1 MNINKI
7 KSNKFVTN
15 AIAIYL
21 TTKLDKETITM
32 NALIPEILKRGT
44 ENYKTQLDISKKLED
59 MYGAVFNFSREKVGN
74 FFVMKFYINTLENRY
89 LPEDK
94 NLAQEGINLLSDIV
108 FNPLKEDDAFDATYV
123 QQEKEN
129 RKKEIESRKDDKDA
143 YAYSRALEELME
155 DDPYGSFIY
164 GDIEHLEKI
173 DNKNL
178 YEYYQ
183 KLLKECK
190 IDVFVD
196 GFDVDEITLPEI
208 MKEYGNPE
216 FKQLSDEVK
225 NKLLNEV
232 KEPKKVID
240 KLDVTQG
247 KIDIGLRV
255 SDEDK
260 YAILVYNQIL
270 GGDANSKLFQNVRE
284 KNGLAYTVRSTYSKY
299 NNFIMI
305 RTGIQLEN
313 FNKCLKVI
321 EEQLADLQ
329 NGKITEKEITD
340 AKECIFAALRE
351 IDESQLATINFEFS
365 RLTLA
370 DGDSVED
377 KEKKIRAV
385 TIDDVIRVA
394 KGVSVNL
401 IYYLTN
407 EK

>member
-1 MNINKI
+1 MEINKI
-7 KSNKFVTN
+7 KSKKFVTN

-32 NALIPEILKRGT
+32 NALIPEVLKRGT

-74 FFVMKFYINTLENRY
+74 FFVMKFYISTLENRY
-89 LPEDK
+89 LPEEK
-94 NLAQEGINLLSDIV
+94 NLAQEGINLLADIV
-108 FNPLKEDDAFDATYV
+108 FNPLKEDGVFNAKYV
-123 QQEKEN
+123 EQEKEN

-155 DDPYGSFIY
+155 DNPYGSFIY

-196 GFDVDEITLPEI
+196 GFDVDEITLPET

-225 NKLLNEV
+225 NKFLNEV
-232 KEPKKVID
+232 QEPKKVID

-313 FNKCLKVI
+313 FDKCLKVI

-365 RLTLA
+365 KLTLA

>member
-1 MNINKI
+1 MEINKI
-7 KSNKFVTN
+7 KSKKFVTN

-74 FFVMKFYINTLENRY
+74 FFVMKFYISTLENRY
-89 LPEDK
+89 LPEEK
-94 NLAQEGINLLSDIV
+94 NLAQEGINLLADIV
-108 FNPLKEDDAFDATYV
+108 FNPLKEDGVFNAKYV
-123 QQEKEN
+123 EQEKEN

-143 YAYSRALEELME
+143 YAYSRALEELMG

-208 MKEYGNPE
+208 MKEYGNTE

-225 NKLLNEV
+225 NKLLNV
-232 KEPKKVID
+232 VQEPKKVID

-284 KNGLAYTVRSTYSKY
+284 KNGLAYTVRSTYLKY

-313 FNKCLKVI
+313 FDKCLKVI

-365 RLTLA
+365 KLTLA

-377 KEKKIRAV
+377 KEKKIRDV

-401 IYYLTN
+401 VYYLTN

>member
-1 MNINKI
+1 MEITKI

-15 AIAIYL
+15 AIAIYI

-59 MYGAVFNFSREKVGN
+59 MYGATFNFSREKVGN
-74 FFVMKFYINTLENRY
+74 FFVMKFYIGTLENRY
-89 LPEDK
+89 LPEEK
-94 NLAQEGINLLSDIV
+94 NLAQEGINLLADIV
-108 FNPLKEDDAFDATYV
+108 FNPLKEDGVFNAKYV
-123 QQEKEN
+123 EQEKEN
-129 RKKEIESRKDDKDA
+129 RRKEIESRKDDKDA

-155 DDPYGSFIY
+155 DNPYGSFIY

-196 GFDVDEITLPEI
+196 GFDVDEITLPEV

-216 FKQLSDEVK
+216 FKKLSDEVK

-313 FNKCLKVI
+313 FDKCLKVI
-321 EEQLADLQ
+321 EAQLSDLQ
-329 NGKITEKEITD
+329 NGKITEKEIVD
-340 AKECIFAALRE
+340 AKECLYAVLRE
-351 IDESQLATINFEFS
+351 IDESQLATINFEYA
-365 RLTLA
+365 RETLA
-370 DGDSVED
+370 DDDSIED
-377 KEKKIRAV
+377 KKKKIENV
-385 TIDDVIRVA
+385 SIEDVIKVA

-401 IYYLTN
+401 VYYLTN

>member
-1 MNINKI
+1 MEINKI
-7 KSNKFVTN
+7 KSKKFVTN

-74 FFVMKFYINTLENRY
+74 FFVMKFYISTLENRY
-89 LPEDK
+89 LPEEK
-94 NLAQEGINLLSDIV
+94 NLAQEGINLLADIV
-108 FNPLKEDDAFDATYV
+108 FNPLKEDGVFNAKYV
-123 QQEKEN
+123 EQEKEN

-155 DDPYGSFIY
+155 DNPYGSFIY

-196 GFDVDEITLPEI
+196 GCDVDDIALPEI
-208 MKEYGNPE
+208 IKQYGNPE

-232 KEPKKVID
+232 EEPKKVID

-255 SDEDK
+255 SDKDK

-313 FNKCLKVI
+313 FDKCLKVI
-321 EEQLADLQ
+321 EDQLADLQ
-329 NGKITEKEITD
+329 NGKVTEKEITD
-340 AKECIFAALRE
+340 AKECLYSALRE
-351 IDESQLATINFEFS
+351 IDESQLVTINFEYA
-365 RLTLA
+365 RETLA
-370 DGDSVED
+370 DDDSIEE
-377 KEKKIRAV
+377 KEKKIKAV

-401 IYYLTN
+401 VYYLTN

>member
-1 MNINKI
+1 MEINKI
-7 KSNKFVTN
+7 KSKKFVTN

-74 FFVMKFYINTLENRY
+74 FFVMKFYISTLENRY
-89 LPEDK
+89 LPEEK
-94 NLAQEGINLLSDIV
+94 NLAQEGINLLADIV
-108 FNPLKEDDAFDATYV
+108 FNPLKEDGVFNAKYV
-123 QQEKEN
+123 EQEKEN

-143 YAYSRALEELME
+143 YAYSS
-155 DDPYGSFIY
+155 GSFIY

-178 YEYYQ
+178 YDHYQ

-190 IDVFVD
+190 IDIFVD
-196 GFDVDEITLPEI
+196 GFDVDEIELPEI
-208 MKEYGNPE
+208 MKQYGNPE

-232 KEPKKVID
+232 EEPKKVID

-313 FNKCLKVI
+313 FDKCLKVI
-321 EEQLADLQ
+321 EAQLSDLQ
-329 NGKITEKEITD
+329 NGKITEKEIAD
-340 AKECIFAALRE
+340 AKECLYAVLRE
-351 IDESQLATINFEFS
+351 VDESQLATINFEYA
-365 RLTLA
+365 RETLA
-370 DGDSVED
+370 DDDSIED
-377 KEKKIRAV
+377 KKKKIENV
-385 TIDDVIRVA
+385 STDDVIRVA

-401 IYYLTN
+401 VYYLTN

>member
-1 MNINKI
+1 MEINKI
-7 KSNKFVTN
+7 KSKKFVTN

-59 MYGAVFNFSREKVGN
+59 MYGATFNFSREKVGN
-74 FFVMKFYINTLENRY
+74 FFVMKFYISTLENRY
-89 LPEDK
+89 LPEEK
-94 NLAQEGINLLSDIV
+94 NLAQEGINLLADIV
-108 FNPLKEDDAFDATYV
+108 FNPLKEDGVFNAKYV
-123 QQEKEN
+123 EQEKEN

-143 YAYSRALEELME
+143 YAYSRALEELMG
-155 DDPYGSFIY
+155 DNPYGSFIY

-178 YEYYQ
+178 YDHYQ

-190 IDVFVD
+190 IDIFVD
-196 GFDVDEITLPEI
+196 GFDVDEIELPEI
-208 MKEYGNPE
+208 MKQYGNPE

-232 KEPKKVID
+232 EEPKKVID

-313 FNKCLKVI
+313 FDKCLKVI
-321 EEQLADLQ
+321 EAQLSDLQ
-329 NGKITEKEITD
+329 NGKITEKEIAD
-340 AKECIFAALRE
+340 AKECLYAVLRE
-351 IDESQLATINFEFS
+351 VDESQLATINFEYA
-365 RLTLA
+365 RETLA
-370 DGDSVED
+370 DDDSIED
-377 KEKKIRAV
+377 KKKKIENV
-385 TIDDVIRVA
+385 STDDVIRVA

-401 IYYLTN
+401 VYYLTN

>member
-1 MNINKI
+1 MEINKI
-7 KSNKFVTN
+7 KSKKFVTN

-74 FFVMKFYINTLENRY
+74 FFVMKFYISTLENRY
-89 LPEDK
+89 LPEEK
-94 NLAQEGINLLSDIV
+94 NLAQEGINLLADIV
-108 FNPLKEDDAFDATYV
+108 FNPLKEEGVFNAKYV
-123 QQEKEN
+123 EQEKEN

-183 KLLKECK
+183 KLLRECK

-196 GFDVDEITLPEI
+196 GFDIDEITLPEI

-313 FNKCLKVI
+313 FDKCLKVI
-321 EEQLADLQ
+321 EAQLSDLQ
-329 NGKITEKEITD
+329 NGKITEKEIAD
-340 AKECIFAALRE
+340 AKECLYAVLRE
-351 IDESQLATINFEFS
+351 VDESQLATINFEYA
-365 RLTLA
+365 RETLA
-370 DGDSVED
+370 DDDSIED
-377 KEKKIRAV
+377 KKKKIKNV
-385 TIDDVIRVA
+385 SIDDVIRVA

-401 IYYLTN
+401 VYYLIQI
-407 EK
+407 

>member
-1 MNINKI
+1 MEINKI
-7 KSNKFVTN
+7 KSKKFVTN
-15 AIAIYL
+15 AIAVYL

-59 MYGAVFNFSREKVGN
+59 MYGATFNFSREKVGN

-89 LPEDK
+89 LPEEK

-108 FNPLKEDDAFDATYV
+108 FNPLKEDGAFNATYV
-123 QQEKEN
+123 EQEKEN

-155 DDPYGSFIY
+155 DNPYGSFIY

>member
-1 MNINKI
+1 MEINKI
-7 KSNKFVTN
+7 KSRKFVTN

-32 NALIPEILKRGT
+32 NALIPEILKRGS
-44 ENYKTQLDISKKLED
+44 ENYKTQLEISKKLED
-59 MYGAVFNFSREKVGN
+59 MYGATFNFSREKVGN
-74 FFVMKFYINTLENRY
+74 FFVMKFYINILENRY
-89 LPEDK
+89 LPEEK
-94 NLAQEGINLLSDIV
+94 NLAQEGINLLADII
-108 FNPLKEDDAFDATYV
+108 FNPLKEDGVFNATYV

-143 YAYSRALEELME
+143 YAYSRALEELMG
-155 DDPYGSFIY
+155 DNPYGSFIY
-164 GDIEHLEKI
+164 GDVEHLEKI

-190 IDVFVD
+190 IDIFVD

-232 KEPKKVID
+232 KEPKKVVD

-313 FNKCLKVI
+313 FDKCLKVI

-340 AKECIFAALRE
+340 AKECLYAALRE
-351 IDESQLATINFEFS
+351 VDESQLATINFEYS
-365 RLTLA
+365 KSTLA
-370 DGDSVED
+370 DGDSIEE
-377 KEKKIRAV
+377 KEKKIKAV

-401 IYYLTN
+401 IYYLTKA
-407 EK
+407 E

>member
-1 MNINKI
+1 MEINKI
-7 KSNKFVTN
+7 KSRKFVTN

-32 NALIPEILKRGT
+32 NALIPEILKRGS
-44 ENYKTQLDISKKLED
+44 ENYKTQLEISKKLED
-59 MYGAVFNFSREKVGN
+59 MYGATFNFSREKVGN
-74 FFVMKFYINTLENRY
+74 FFVMKFYINILENRY
-89 LPEDK
+89 LPEEK
-94 NLAQEGINLLSDIV
+94 NLAQEGINLLADII
-108 FNPLKEDDAFDATYV
+108 FNPLKEDGVFNATYV

-143 YAYSRALEELME
+143 YAYSRALEELMG
-155 DDPYGSFIY
+155 DNPYGSFIY
-164 GDIEHLEKI
+164 GDVEHLEKI

-190 IDVFVD
+190 IDIFVD

-232 KEPKKVID
+232 KEPKKVVD

-313 FNKCLKVI
+313 FDKCLKVI

-340 AKECIFAALRE
+340 AKECLYAALRE
-351 IDESQLATINFEFS
+351 VDESQLATINFEYS
-365 RLTLA
+365 KSTLA
-370 DGDSVED
+370 DVDSIEE
-377 KEKKIRAV
+377 KENKIKAV

-401 IYYLTN
+401 IYYLTKA
-407 EK
+407 E

>member
-1 MNINKI
+1 MEINKI
-7 KSNKFVTN
+7 KSKKFVTN

-74 FFVMKFYINTLENRY
+74 FFVMKFYISTLENKY
-89 LPEDK
+89 LPEEK
-94 NLAQEGINLLSDIV
+94 NLAQEGINLLADIV
-108 FNPLKEDDAFDATYV
+108 FNPLKEDGVFNAKYV
-123 QQEKEN
+123 EQEKEN

-155 DDPYGSFIY
+155 DNPYGSFIY

-178 YEYYQ
+178 YEHYQ

-190 IDVFVD
+190 IDIFVD
-196 GFDVDEITLPEI
+196 GCDVDDIALPEI
-208 MKEYGNPE
+208 IKQHGDPE

-313 FNKCLKVI
+313 FDKCLKVI
-321 EEQLADLQ
+321 EDQLADLQ
-329 NGKITEKEITD
+329 NGKVTEKEMTD
-340 AKECIFAALRE
+340 AKECLYAALRE
-351 IDESQLATINFEFS
+351 IDENQLATINFEYA
-365 RLTLA
+365 RETLA
-370 DGDSVED
+370 DDDSVED

-401 IYYLTN
+401 VYYLTN

>member
-1 MNINKI
+1 MEINKI
-7 KSNKFVTN
+7 KSKKFVTN

-59 MYGAVFNFSREKVGN
+59 MYGAAFNFSREKVGN
-74 FFVMKFYINTLENRY
+74 FFVMKFYINILENRY

-108 FNPLKEDDAFDATYV
+108 FNPLKEDGAFNATYV

-129 RKKEIESRKDDKDA
+129 KKKEIESRKDDKDA
-143 YAYSRALEELME
+143 YAYSRALEELMG

-183 KLLKECK
+183 KLLRECK

-196 GFDVDEITLPEI
+196 GFDVDEITLPET

-232 KEPKKVID
+232 QEPKKVID

-255 SDEDK
+255 SDKDK

-313 FNKCLKVI
+313 FDKCLKVI

-365 RLTLA
+365 KLTLA

-401 IYYLTN
+401 VYYLTN

>member
-1 MNINKI
+1 MEINKT
-7 KSNKFVTN
+7 KSKKFVTN

-32 NALIPEILKRGT
+32 NALIPEVLKRGT

-74 FFVMKFYINTLENRY
+74 FFVMKFYISTLENRY
-89 LPEDK
+89 LPEEK
-94 NLAQEGINLLSDIV
+94 NLAQEGINLLADIV
-108 FNPLKEDDAFDATYV
+108 FNPLKEDGVFNAKYV
-123 QQEKEN
+123 EQEKEN

-155 DDPYGSFIY
+155 DNPYGSFIY

-196 GFDVDEITLPEI
+196 GFDVDEITLPET

-225 NKLLNEV
+225 NKFLNEV
-232 KEPKKVID
+232 QEPKKVID

-313 FNKCLKVI
+313 FDKCLKVI

-329 NGKITEKEITD
+329 NGKITEKEIID

-365 RLTLA
+365 KLTLA

>member
-1 MNINKI
+1 MEINKI
-7 KSNKFVTN
+7 KSKKFVTN

-74 FFVMKFYINTLENRY
+74 FFVMKFYISTLENRY
-89 LPEDK
+89 LPEEK
-94 NLAQEGINLLSDIV
+94 NLAQEGINLLADIV
-108 FNPLKEDDAFDATYV
+108 FNPLKEDGVFNAKYV
-123 QQEKEN
+123 EQEKEN

-143 YAYSRALEELME
+143 YAYSRALEELMG

-196 GFDVDEITLPEI
+196 GFDVDEITLPET

-232 KEPKKVID
+232 QEPKKVID

-313 FNKCLKVI
+313 FDKCLKVI

-351 IDESQLATINFEFS
+351 VDESQLATINFEFS

-370 DGDSVED
+370 DGDSIEE
-377 KEKKIRAV
+377 KEKKIKTV

-394 KGVSVNL
+394 KGVSANL

>member
-74 FFVMKFYINTLENRY
+74 FFVMKFYISTLENRY
-89 LPEDK
+89 LPEEK
-94 NLAQEGINLLSDIV
+94 NLAQEGINLLADIV
-108 FNPLKEDDAFDATYV
+108 FNPLKEDGVFNAKYV
-123 QQEKEN
+123 EQEKEN

-155 DDPYGSFIY
+155 DNPYGSFIY

-196 GFDVDEITLPEI
+196 GFDVDEITLPET

-232 KEPKKVID
+232 QEPKKVID

-313 FNKCLKVI
+313 FDKCLKVI

-329 NGKITEKEITD
+329 NGKITEKEIID

-365 RLTLA
+365 KLTLA
-370 DGDSVED
+370 DGDSIEE
-377 KEKKIRAV
+377 KEKKIKAV

>member
-1 MNINKI
+1 MEINKI
-7 KSNKFVTN
+7 KSKKFVTN

-59 MYGAVFNFSREKVGN
+59 MYGAAFNFSREKVGN
-74 FFVMKFYINTLENRY
+74 FFVMKFYINILENRY

-108 FNPLKEDDAFDATYV
+108 FNPLKEDGAFNATYV

-129 RKKEIESRKDDKDA
+129 KKKEIESRKDDKDA
-143 YAYSRALEELME
+143 YAYSRALEELMG

-183 KLLKECK
+183 KLLRECK

-208 MKEYGNPE
+208 MKEYGDPE

-232 KEPKKVID
+232 QEPKKVID

-313 FNKCLKVI
+313 FDKCLKVI

-401 IYYLTN
+401 VYYLTN

>member
-1 MNINKI
+1 MNINRI
-7 KSNKFVTN
+7 KSNKYVTN

-32 NALIPEILKRGT
+32 NSLIPEILKRGT
-44 ENYKTQLDISKKLED
+44 ENYKTQLDISKKLEG
-59 MYGAVFNFSREKVGN
+59 MYGATFNYSREKVGN
-74 FFVMKFYINTLENRY
+74 FYVMKFYINTLENKY
-89 LPEDK
+89 LPEDI
-94 NLAQEGINLLSDIV
+94 NLAQEGINLLSDII
-108 FNPLKEDDAFDATYV
+108 FNPLKENGVFNATYV
-123 QQEKEN
+123 EQEKEN
-129 RKKEIESRKDDKDA
+129 MKKEIESRKDDKDA
-143 YAYSRALEELME
+143 YAYSRAMEELME
-155 DDPYGSFIY
+155 DDPYGTFIY
-164 GDIEHLEKI
+164 GDIEHLEEI

-183 KLLKECK
+183 ELLKKCK
-190 IDVFVD
+190 IDIFAN
-196 GFDVDEITLPEI
+196 GFDAEKIDIPEI

-216 FKQLSDEVK
+216 FKKLSDEVK
-225 NKLLNEV
+225 NKLLKEV

-260 YAILVYNQIL
+260 YATLVYNQIL

-313 FNKCLKVI
+313 FDKCLKVI
-321 EEQLADLQ
+321 EDQLADLQ
-329 NGKITEKEITD
+329 NGKITEKEMSD
-340 AKECIFAALRE
+340 AKECLYAALRG
-351 IDESQLATINFEFS
+351 IDESQLSTINFEYTKE
-365 RLTLA
+365 TLA
-370 DGDSVED
+370 DEDSVED
-377 KEKKIRAV
+377 KKKKIEDV
-385 TIDDVIRVA
+385 SINDVIRVA
-394 KGVSVNL
+394 KGTSINL

>member
-59 MYGAVFNFSREKVGN
+59 MYGATFNFSREKVGN

-89 LPEDK
+89 LPEEK
-94 NLAQEGINLLSDIV
+94 NLAQEGINLLSEIV
-108 FNPLKEDDAFDATYV
+108 FNPLKEDGVFNATYV
-123 QQEKEN
+123 KQEKEN

-143 YAYSRALEELME
+143 YAYSRALEELMG

-173 DNKNL
+173 NNKNL

>member
-1 MNINKI
+1 MEINKI
-7 KSNKFVTN
+7 KSKKFVTN

-74 FFVMKFYINTLENRY
+74 FFVMKFYISTLENRY
-89 LPEDK
+89 LPEEK
-94 NLAQEGINLLSDIV
+94 NLAQEGINLLADIV
-108 FNPLKEDDAFDATYV
+108 FNPLKEDGVFNAKYV
-123 QQEKEN
+123 EQEKEN

-155 DDPYGSFIY
+155 DNPYGSFIY

-196 GFDVDEITLPEI
+196 GFDVDEITLPET

-232 KEPKKVID
+232 QEPKKVID

-284 KNGLAYTVRSTYSKY
+284 KNGLAYTVRSTYSRY

-313 FNKCLKVI
+313 FDKCLKVI

-365 RLTLA
+365 KLTLA

>member
-1 MNINKI
+1 MEINKI
-7 KSNKFVTN
+7 KSKKFVTN

-74 FFVMKFYINTLENRY
+74 FFVMKFYISTLENRY

-108 FNPLKEDDAFDATYV
+108 FNPLKEDGAFNAKYV
-123 QQEKEN
+123 EQEKEN

-155 DDPYGSFIY
+155 DDTYGSFIY

-183 KLLKECK
+183 KLLRECK

-232 KEPKKVID
+232 QEPKKVID

-313 FNKCLKVI
+313 FDKCLKVI

-340 AKECIFAALRE
+340 AKECIYAALRE
-351 IDESQLATINFEFS
+351 VDESQLATINFEFS

-370 DGDSVED
+370 DGDSIEE
-377 KEKKIRAV
+377 KEKKIKAV

-401 IYYLTN
+401 VYYLTN

>member
-74 FFVMKFYINTLENRY
+74 FFVMKFYISTLENRY
-89 LPEDK
+89 LPENI
-94 NLAQEGINLLSDIV
+94 NLAQEGINLLSDII
-108 FNPLKEDDAFDATYV
+108 FNPLKEDGVFNSTYV
-123 QQEKEN
+123 EQEKEN
-129 RKKEIESRKDDKDA
+129 RRKEIESRKDDKDA

-155 DDPYGSFIY
+155 DDPYGSFVY

-190 IDVFVD
+190 IDIFVD
-196 GFDVDEITLPEI
+196 GFDANAIELPEI
-208 MKEYGNPE
+208 MKQHGDPE

-225 NKLLNEV
+225 NKLLKEV
-232 KEPKKVID
+232 DEPKRVTDI
-240 KLDVTQG
+240 LDVTQG

-255 SDEDK
+255 SSDDK

-313 FNKCLKVI
+313 FDKCLKVI
-321 EEQLADLQ
+321 EAQLSDLQ
-329 NGKITEKEITD
+329 NGKITEKEIAD
-340 AKECIFAALRE
+340 AKECLYAALRE
-351 IDESQLATINFEFS
+351 IDESQLATINFEYA
-365 RLTLA
+365 RETLA
-370 DGDSVED
+370 DDDSIED
-377 KEKKIRAV
+377 KKKKIENV
-385 TIDDVIRVA
+385 SIEDVIKVA

-407 EK
+407 AK

>member
-1 MNINKI
+1 MEINKI
-7 KSNKFVTN
+7 KSKKFVTN

-108 FNPLKEDDAFDATYV
+108 FNPLKEDGVFNAKYV
-123 QQEKEN
+123 EQEKEN

-155 DDPYGSFIY
+155 DNPYGSFIY

-183 KLLKECK
+183 KLLRECK

-208 MKEYGNPE
+208 MKQHGDPE

-225 NKLLNEV
+225 NKLLKEV
-232 KEPKKVID
+232 DEPKRVTDI
-240 KLDVTQG
+240 LDVTQG

-313 FNKCLKVI
+313 FDKCLKVI
-321 EEQLADLQ
+321 EAQLSDLQ
-329 NGKITEKEITD
+329 NGKITEKEIAD
-340 AKECIFAALRE
+340 AKECLYAVLRE
-351 IDESQLATINFEFS
+351 IDESQLATINFEYA
-365 RLTLA
+365 RETLA
-370 DGDSVED
+370 DDDSIEE
-377 KEKKIRAV
+377 KEKKIKAV
-385 TIDDVIRVA
+385 TIDDVIRAA

>member
-1 MNINKI
+1 MNINEI

-21 TTKLDKETITM
+21 TTKLDKETMTM
-32 NALIPEILKRGT
+32 NSLIPEILKRGT

-74 FFVMKFYINTLENRY
+74 FYVMKFYINTLENKY
-89 LPEDK
+89 LPEK
-94 NLAQEGINLLSDIV
+94 LNLAQEGINLLADII
-108 FNPLKEDDAFDATYV
+108 FNPLKENGAFDSTYLE
-123 QQEKEN
+123 QEKEN
-129 RKKEIESRKDDKDA
+129 MKKEIESRKDDKDA
-143 YAYSRALEELME
+143 YAYSRALEELLE
-155 DDPYGSFIY
+155 DDPSGAFIY
-164 GDIEHLEKI
+164 GDVEHLEKI

-190 IDVFVD
+190 IDIIVD
-196 GFDVDEITLPEI
+196 GLDVEEIAIPEV
-208 MKEYGNPE
+208 MKEYGNSDFE
-216 FKQLSDEVK
+216 KLSDEVK
-225 NKLLNEV
+225 RKLLKEV
-232 KEPKKVID
+232 DEPKRVTD
-240 KLDVTQG
+240 TLDVTQG

-260 YAILVYNQIL
+260 YATLVYNQIL

-313 FNKCLKVI
+313 FDKCLNVI
-321 EEQLADLQ
+321 EEQLSDLQ
-329 NGKITEKEITD
+329 NGKITEKEIKD
-340 AKECIFAALRE
+340 AKECIYAALRE
-351 IDESQLATINFEFS
+351 IDESQLATINFEYA
-365 RLTLA
+365 RETLA
-370 DGDSVED
+370 DEDSVE
-377 KEKKIRAV
+377 EKKKKIKAV
-385 TIDDVIRVA
+385 SIDDVIRVA
-394 KGVSVNL
+394 KGTSVNL

-407 EK
+407 AK

>member
-1 MNINKI
+1 MEINKI
-7 KSNKFVTN
+7 KSKKFVTN

-74 FFVMKFYINTLENRY
+74 FFVMKFYISTLENRY
-89 LPEDK
+89 LPEEK
-94 NLAQEGINLLSDIV
+94 NLAQEGINLLADIV
-108 FNPLKEDDAFDATYV
+108 FNPLKEEGVFNAKYV
-123 QQEKEN
+123 EQEKEN

-183 KLLKECK
+183 KLLRECK

-196 GFDVDEITLPEI
+196 GFDIDEITLPEI

-313 FNKCLKVI
+313 FDKCLKVI
-321 EEQLADLQ
+321 EAQLSDLQ
-329 NGKITEKEITD
+329 NGKITEKEIAD
-340 AKECIFAALRE
+340 AKECLYAVLRE
-351 IDESQLATINFEFS
+351 VDESQLATINFEYA
-365 RLTLA
+365 RETLA
-370 DGDSVED
+370 DDDSIED
-377 KEKKIRAV
+377 KKKKIKNV
-385 TIDDVIRVA
+385 SIDDVIRVA

-401 IYYLTN
+401 VYYLTN

>member
-1 MNINKI
+1 MEINKI
-7 KSNKFVTN
+7 KSKKFVTN

-74 FFVMKFYINTLENRY
+74 FFVMKFYISTLENRY
-89 LPEDK
+89 LPEEK
-94 NLAQEGINLLSDIV
+94 NLAQEGINLLADIV
-108 FNPLKEDDAFDATYV
+108 FNPLKEDGVFNAKYV
-123 QQEKEN
+123 EQEKEN

-155 DDPYGSFIY
+155 DNPYGSFIY

-196 GFDVDEITLPEI
+196 GFDVDEITLPET
-208 MKEYGNPE
+208 MKE

-232 KEPKKVID
+232 QEPKKVID

-313 FNKCLKVI
+313 FDKCLKVI

-365 RLTLA
+365 KLTLA

-377 KEKKIRAV
+377 KEKKIRTV

-401 IYYLTN
+401 VYYLTN

>member
-1 MNINKI
+1 MEINKI
-7 KSNKFVTN
+7 KSKKFVTN

-74 FFVMKFYINTLENRY
+74 FFVMKFYISTLENRY
-89 LPEDK
+89 LPEEK
-94 NLAQEGINLLSDIV
+94 NLAQEGINLLADIV
-108 FNPLKEDDAFDATYV
+108 FNPLKEDGVFNAKYV
-123 QQEKEN
+123 EQEKEN

-143 YAYSRALEELME
+143 YAYSRALEELMG
-155 DDPYGSFIY
+155 DNPYGSFIY

-173 DNKNL
+173 DNRNL

-196 GFDVDEITLPEI
+196 GFDVDEIELPEI
-208 MKEYGNPE
+208 MKQYGNPE

-232 KEPKKVID
+232 EEPKKVID

-313 FNKCLKVI
+313 FDKCLKVI

-329 NGKITEKEITD
+329 NGKITEKEIAD
-340 AKECIFAALRE
+340 AKECLYALLRE
-351 IDESQLATINFEFS
+351 IDESQLATINFEYA
-365 RLTLA
+365 RETLA
-370 DGDSVED
+370 DDDSIED

-401 IYYLTN
+401 VYYLTN

>member
-1 MNINKI
+1 MEINKI
-7 KSNKFVTN
+7 KSKKFVTN

-94 NLAQEGINLLSDIV
+94 NLAQEGINLLADIV
-108 FNPLKEDDAFDATYV
+108 FNPLKEDGVFNAKYV
-123 QQEKEN
+123 EQEKEN

-155 DDPYGSFIY
+155 DNPYGSFIY

-183 KLLKECK
+183 KLLRECK

-208 MKEYGNPE
+208 MKQHGDPE

-225 NKLLNEV
+225 NKLLKEV
-232 KEPKKVID
+232 DEPKRVTDI
-240 KLDVTQG
+240 LDVTQG

-313 FNKCLKVI
+313 FDKCLKVI
-321 EEQLADLQ
+321 EAQLSDLQ
-329 NGKITEKEITD
+329 NGKITEKEIAD
-340 AKECIFAALRE
+340 AKECLYAVLRE
-351 IDESQLATINFEFS
+351 IDESQLATINFEYA
-365 RLTLA
+365 RETLA
-370 DGDSVED
+370 DDDSIEE
-377 KEKKIRAV
+377 KEKKIKAV
-385 TIDDVIRVA
+385 TIDDVIRAA

>member
-1 MNINKI
+1 
-7 KSNKFVTN
+7 
-15 AIAIYL
+15 
-21 TTKLDKETITM
+21 
-32 NALIPEILKRGT
+32 
-44 ENYKTQLDISKKLED
+44 

-74 FFVMKFYINTLENRY
+74 FFVMKFYISTLENRY
-89 LPEDK
+89 LPENI
-94 NLAQEGINLLSDIV
+94 NLAQEGINLLSDII
-108 FNPLKEDDAFDATYV
+108 FNPLKEDGVFNSTYV
-123 QQEKEN
+123 EQEKEN
-129 RKKEIESRKDDKDA
+129 RRKEIESRKDDKDA

-190 IDVFVD
+190 IDIFVD
-196 GFDVDEITLPEI
+196 GFDANAIELPEI
-208 MKEYGNPE
+208 MKQHGDPE

-225 NKLLNEV
+225 NKLLKEV
-232 KEPKKVID
+232 DEPKRVTDI
-240 KLDVTQG
+240 LDVTQG

-313 FNKCLKVI
+313 FDKCLKVI
-321 EEQLADLQ
+321 EAQLSDLQ
-329 NGKITEKEITD
+329 NGKITEKEIAD
-340 AKECIFAALRE
+340 AKECLYALLRE
-351 IDESQLATINFEFS
+351 IDESQLATINFEYA
-365 RLTLA
+365 RETLA
-370 DGDSVED
+370 DDDSIEE
-377 KEKKIRAV
+377 KEKKIKAV

-401 IYYLTN
+401 VYYLTN

>member
-1 MNINKI
+1 MEINKI
-7 KSNKFVTN
+7 KSKKFVTN

-21 TTKLDKETITM
+21 TTKIDKETITM

-44 ENYKTQLDISKKLED
+44 ENYKTQLEISKKLED
-59 MYGAVFNFSREKVGN
+59 MYGATFNFSREKVGN
-74 FFVMKFYINTLENRY
+74 FFVMKFYINTLENKY
-89 LPEDK
+89 LPEEK
-94 NLAQEGINLLSDIV
+94 NLAQEGIDLLADIV
-108 FNPLKEDDAFDATYV
+108 FNPLKEDGVFNVTYV
-123 QQEKEN
+123 EQEKEN

-143 YAYSRALEELME
+143 YAYSRALEELMK
-155 DDPYGSFIY
+155 DNPYGSYIY

-190 IDVFVD
+190 IDIFVD
-196 GFDVDEITLPEI
+196 GDDVDEITLPDI
-208 MKEYGNPE
+208 MKEYGNSE
-216 FKQLSDEVK
+216 FKELSDEVK
-225 NKLLNEV
+225 NKLLDEV
-232 KEPKKVID
+232 TETKKVVD

-284 KNGLAYTVRSTYSKY
+284 KNGLAYTVRATYSKY

-313 FNKCLKVI
+313 FDKCLKVI

-329 NGKITEKEITD
+329 NGKITEKEIAD
-340 AKECIFAALRE
+340 AKECIYAALRE
-351 IDESQLATINFEFS
+351 IDESQLATINFEYA
-365 RLTLA
+365 RETLA
-370 DGDSVED
+370 DDDSIED
-377 KEKKIRAV
+377 KKKKIENV
-385 TIDDVIRVA
+385 SIEDVIKVA

>member
-1 MNINKI
+1 MEINKI
-7 KSNKFVTN
+7 KSKKFVTN

-32 NALIPEILKRGT
+32 NALIPEVLKRGT

-74 FFVMKFYINTLENRY
+74 FFVMKFYISTLENRY
-89 LPEDK
+89 LPEEK
-94 NLAQEGINLLSDIV
+94 NLAQEGINLLADIV
-108 FNPLKEDDAFDATYV
+108 FNPLKEDGVFNAKYV
-123 QQEKEN
+123 EQEKEN

-155 DDPYGSFIY
+155 DNPYGSFIY

-196 GFDVDEITLPEI
+196 GFDVDEITLPET

-225 NKLLNEV
+225 NKFLNEV
-232 KEPKKVID
+232 QEPKKVID

-313 FNKCLKVI
+313 FDKCLKVI

-329 NGKITEKEITD
+329 NGKITEKEIID

-365 RLTLA
+365 KLTLA

>member
-1 MNINKI
+1 MNINRI

-21 TTKLDKETITM
+21 TTKLDKETMTM
-32 NALIPEILKRGT
+32 NSLIPEILKRGT
-44 ENYKTQLDISKKLED
+44 ENYKTQLEISKKLED
-59 MYGAVFNFSREKVGN
+59 MYGTVFNFSREKVGN
-74 FFVMKFYINTLENRY
+74 FYVMKFYISTLENRY
-89 LPEDK
+89 LPEEF
-94 NLAQEGINLLSDIV
+94 NLAQEGINLLADII
-108 FNPLKEDDAFDATYV
+108 FNPLKEDGFFNATYV
-123 QQEKEN
+123 EQEKEN
-129 RKKEIESRKDDKDA
+129 MKKEIESRKDDKDA
-143 YAYSRALEELME
+143 YAYSRALEELMG
-155 DDPYGSFIY
+155 DDPCGAFIY

-178 YEYYQ
+178 YEYYR
-183 KLLKECK
+183 KLIKECK
-190 IDVFVD
+190 IDIFVN
-196 GFDVDEITLPEI
+196 GFDAEEISVPEV
-208 MKEYGNPE
+208 MKEYGDSNFE
-216 FKQLSDEVK
+216 KLS
-225 NKLLNEV
+225 NEV
-232 KEPKKVID
+232 KRKLLKEVDEPKKVTD
-240 KLDVTQG
+240 TLDVTQG

-313 FNKCLKVI
+313 FDKCLNVI

-340 AKECIFAALRE
+340 AKECIYAALRE
-351 IDESQLATINFEFS
+351 INESQLATINFEYA
-365 RLTLA
+365 RETLA
-370 DGDSVED
+370 DEDSVED
-377 KEKKIRAV
+377 KKKKIEAV
-385 TIDDVIRVA
+385 SIDDVIKVA
-394 KGVSVNL
+394 KGTSVNL

-407 EK
+407 AK

>member
-74 FFVMKFYINTLENRY
+74 FFVMKFYISTLENRY
-89 LPEDK
+89 LPENI
-94 NLAQEGINLLSDIV
+94 NLAQEGINLLSDII
-108 FNPLKEDDAFDATYV
+108 FNPLKEDGVFNSTYV
-123 QQEKEN
+123 EQEKEN
-129 RKKEIESRKDDKDA
+129 RRKEIESRKDDKDA

-155 DDPYGSFIY
+155 DDPYGSFVY

-190 IDVFVD
+190 IDIFVD
-196 GFDVDEITLPEI
+196 GFDANAIELPEI
-208 MKEYGNPE
+208 MKQHGDPE

-232 KEPKKVID
+232 SEPKRVTDI
-240 KLDVTQG
+240 LDVTQG

-255 SDEDK
+255 SSDDK

-313 FNKCLKVI
+313 FDKCLKVI
-321 EEQLADLQ
+321 EAQLSDLQ
-329 NGKITEKEITD
+329 NGKITEKEIAD
-340 AKECIFAALRE
+340 AKECLYAALRE
-351 IDESQLATINFEFS
+351 IDESQLATINFEYA
-365 RLTLA
+365 RETLA
-370 DGDSVED
+370 DDDSIED
-377 KEKKIRAV
+377 KKKKIENV
-385 TIDDVIRVA
+385 SIEDVIKVA

-407 EK
+407 AK

>member
-32 NALIPEILKRGT
+32 NALIPEVLKRGT

-74 FFVMKFYINTLENRY
+74 FFVMKFYISTLENRY
-89 LPEDK
+89 LPEEK
-94 NLAQEGINLLSDIV
+94 NLAQEGINLLADIV
-108 FNPLKEDDAFDATYV
+108 FNPLKEDGVFNAKYV
-123 QQEKEN
+123 EQEKEN

-155 DDPYGSFIY
+155 DNPYGSFIY

-178 YEYYQ
+178 YDHYQ

-190 IDVFVD
+190 IDIFVD
-196 GFDVDEITLPEI
+196 GFDVDEIELPEI
-208 MKEYGNPE
+208 MKQYGNPE

-232 KEPKKVID
+232 EEPKKVID

-313 FNKCLKVI
+313 FDKCLKVI
-321 EEQLADLQ
+321 EAQLSDLQ
-329 NGKITEKEITD
+329 NGKITEKEIAD
-340 AKECIFAALRE
+340 AKECLYAVLRE
-351 IDESQLATINFEFS
+351 VDESQLATINFEYA
-365 RLTLA
+365 RETLA
-370 DGDSVED
+370 DDDSIED
-377 KEKKIRAV
+377 KKKKIENV
-385 TIDDVIRVA
+385 STDDVIRVA

-401 IYYLTN
+401 VYYLTN